1 MGGVEQLRIVD
12 HAADAA
18 VFHLR
23 DAVSEAENAV
33 VVRDD
38 DHTAFG
44 RTGKVTDEL
53 HDVAAGV
60 LIEG

>member
-1 MGGVEQLRIVD
+1 MGGVEELRIVD

-23 DAVSEAENAV
+23 DAVCETENAMV
-33 VVRDD
+33 MRDD
-38 DHTAFG
+38 DHAAFG
-44 RTGKVTDEL
+44 RTGKVADEL

>member
-1 MGGVEQLRIVD
+1 MGGVEELGIVD
-12 HAADAA
+12 HAADAT

-23 DAVSEAENAV
+23 DAVSKSEDAV
-33 VVRDD
+33 VVRHD
-38 DHTAFG
+38 DHAAFG
-44 RTGKVTDEL
+44 RTGKVADEL